1 MVTIGVIADT
11 HIPDRARRLNPL
23 VLEIFQDKQ
32 VEVILHAGDVS
43 APYVLDELEEI
54 APVHAVR
61 GNRDW
66 LLLRDLPMTLNLE
79 FEGISIGIA
88 HGHGG
93 LRNYLADRFYLLFHD
108 YSHEMLLPRLLD
120 AFPYSRVIVFGH
132 GHMPLNSWMNGK
144 LLFNPG
150 SPHFPHTK
158 RITPSLGI
166 LQLSAGGDV
175 KSEII
180 PLDQGT
186 RWCSST

>member
-11 HIPDRARRLNPL
+11 HIPDRARRLNPR
-23 VLEIFQDKQ
+23 VLEIFQEVQ
-32 VEVILHAGDVS
+32 VDVIFHAGDVS
-43 APYVLDELEEI
+43 APYVLHELEEI

-66 LLLRDLPMTLNLE
+66 LLLSRLPMTLNLE
-79 FEGISIGIA
+79 YAGVSIGLT

-93 LRNYLADRFYLLFHD
+93 WKNYLADRFYLLSHD
-108 YSHEMLLPRLLD
+108 YSHEMLLPRLLET
-120 AFPYSRVIVFGH
+120 FPHQKVIVFGH
-132 GHMPLNSWMNGK
+132 GHVPLNSWMNGK

-166 LQLSAGGDV
+166 LQLSAGGEV
-175 KSEII
+175 KGEII
-180 PLDQGT
+180 PLD
-186 RWCSST
+186 